1 MKMSR
6 SCKGYQKMVET
17 QQGERAGEG
26 RTWVSVCAT
35 VKRWLLT
42 RMTAGSDTGWRSLN
56 DHVIPEW
63 WHSGL
68 NWVCSSQCVTLLLL
82 KQTAASRKLPNHSDT
97 TSGRFYG
104 DSSQDHRVWC
114 LFVLVCVQIC
124 NYVGWSEAT
133 SPPNKT
139 REDVYMHCNC
149 FSGISRLNCYSM
161 SNVSH
166 PFNSSCYLF
175 SNQRSSYKWTLPS
188 LSYSGRFSAT
198 SDLPEPLR
206 ASLPQQGEH
215 LWSWISFS
223 YISSL
228 SSPSLTADGQR
239 VFVWM
244 ESLCH

>member
-42 RMTAGSDTGWRSLN
+42 CMTAGSDTGWRSLN
-56 DHVIPEW
+56 DHVIPER

-68 NWVCSSQCVTLLLL
+68 NWVCSCLCVTLLLL

-124 NYVGWSEAT
+124 NYVGWPEAT
-133 SPPNKT
+133 SPPNET
-139 REDVYMHCNC
+139 R
-149 FSGISRLNCYSM
+149 GGRL
-161 SNVSH
+161 H
-166 PFNSSCYLF
+166 ALQLF
-175 SNQRSSYKWTLPS
+175 FW
-188 LSYSGRFSAT
+188 
-198 SDLPEPLR
+198 
-206 ASLPQQGEH
+206 H
-215 LWSWISFS
+215 LTF
-223 YISSL
+223 
-228 SSPSLTADGQR
+228 
-239 VFVWM
+239 
-244 ESLCH
+244 